1 MRRPVRRGGDR
12 RAGLAAGAA
21 VDLGQLG
28 QRRALGGRAACRPE
42 KFALAGLSLGG
53 MLAVEIMQIA
63 AERVTKLALLDTGM
77 RSQNEAERAIR
88 RARIRLANEGHFE
101 LVLGLQM
108 SRFIPAYRLPDKTL
122 VDEVMAMCGEIGV
135 EIYKRQE
142 ELAAVRAD
150 RRPDL
155 PKIKCPTIVVC
166 GRDDAATPLF
176 LSEEMAA
183 AIKGSELIVIEQCGH
198 LVTMEKPEETNAIL
212 KRWLSTP
219 SSERGEGPTRDHGLS
234 YPHDL
239 LVAQLSA
246 SLAAEAGHLAQHL
259 IGVLAQRRRRAR
271 VVDRRVGEVVVRADD
286 RHLARPWL
294 CL

>member
-1 MRRPVRRGGDR
+1 MEKTPLLLVPGMLCSPRLYTAQVPALSAEAEVVVPDWR
-12 RAGLAAGAA
+12 RAPLAIWDSWEGAA
-21 VDLGQLG
+21 RWIVDQMPPG
-28 QRRALGGRAACRPE
+28 
-42 KFALAGLSLGG
+42 KFVLAGLSLGG
-53 MLAVEIMQIA
+53 MLAVEIKQFA

-77 RSQNEAERAIR
+77 RSQSEAEGAIR

-101 LVLGLQM
+101 LVLGMQLA
-108 SRFIPAYRLPDKTL
+108 RFIPAYRLPDKAL

-142 ELAAVRAD
+142 ELAAIRAD

-198 LVTMEKPEETNAIL
+198 LITMEKPAESTAIL
-212 KRWLSTP
+212 KRWLSGT
-219 SSERGEGPTRDHGLS
+219 
-234 YPHDL
+234 
-239 LVAQLSA
+239 
-246 SLAAEAGHLAQHL
+246 
-259 IGVLAQRRRRAR
+259 
-271 VVDRRVGEVVVRADD
+271 
-286 RHLARPWL
+286 
-294 CL
+294 

>member
-1 MRRPVRRGGDR
+1 MAKTNLLLIPGLLCSPRLFAPQAAALADLAEIVVPDWR
-12 RAGLAAGAA
+12 RAPLSIWDNWESAARWI
-21 VDLGQLG
+21 VDQMPPG
-28 QRRALGGRAACRPE
+28 

-63 AERVTKLALLDTGM
+63 ADRVTKLALLDTGM
-77 RSQNEAERAIR
+77 RSQNEAERAVR
-88 RARIRLANEGHFE
+88 RARIRLAEEGHFE

-108 SRFIPAYRLPDKTL
+108 SRFIPAYRLPDKKL

-176 LSEEMAA
+176 LAEEMVKAIPAA
-183 AIKGSELIVIEQCGH
+183 ALVIIEQCGH
-198 LVTMEKPEETNAIL
+198 LITMEKPEETNLILSTWL
-212 KRWLSTP
+212 KR
-219 SSERGEGPTRDHGLS
+219 
-234 YPHDL
+234 
-239 LVAQLSA
+239 
-246 SLAAEAGHLAQHL
+246 
-259 IGVLAQRRRRAR
+259 
-271 VVDRRVGEVVVRADD
+271 
-286 RHLARPWL
+286 
-294 CL
+294 

>member
-1 MRRPVRRGGDR
+1 MARTPLLLIPGLLCSPRLFAPQIAALADVAEVVVPDWR
-12 RAGLAAGAA
+12 RAPLSVWDTWESAARWCVEQIPAG
-21 VDLGQLG
+21 
-28 QRRALGGRAACRPE
+28 

-63 AERVTKLALLDTGM
+63 ADRVTKLALLDTGM
-77 RSQNEAERAIR
+77 RSQNETERAIR
-88 RARIRLANEGHFE
+88 RARIRLAEEGHFE

-122 VDEVMAMCGEIGV
+122 VDEVMTMCGEIGV

-142 ELAAVRAD
+142 ELAAVRTD

-183 AIKGSELIVIEQCGH
+183 AIKGSELIVIETCGH
-198 LVTMEKPEETNAIL
+198 LISMEKPEETNAIL
-212 KRWLSTP
+212 RRWLQ
-219 SSERGEGPTRDHGLS
+219 SS
-234 YPHDL
+234 
-239 LVAQLSA
+239 
-246 SLAAEAGHLAQHL
+246 
-259 IGVLAQRRRRAR
+259 
-271 VVDRRVGEVVVRADD
+271 
-286 RHLARPWL
+286 
-294 CL
+294 